1 MSPVCQIDGWM
12 NIQNYDSITLC
23 SSIARQKR
31 VVLMCNVY
39 ILHRLAI
46 TERDNVIMKQRKRKR
61 NNLYFNPINK
71 TKILL
76 NVIQHELKTS
86 LEMIFTYNLQKK
98 TIICRGISSGAI
110 YHTQKFM

>member
-1 MSPVCQIDGWM
+1 
-12 NIQNYDSITLC
+12 
-23 SSIARQKR
+23 
-31 VVLMCNVY
+31 MCNVH

-46 TERDNVIMKQRKRKR
+46 TERDNVIMIQRKRKR

-98 TIICRGISSGAI
+98 QLFAVEYHLAQYIIHKNLCN
-110 YHTQKFM
+110 